1 MFMFKKLKD
10 MDDTKKLKYF
20 AYIRD
25 ISKIAA
31 ELVMIISCVTV
42 LKFIAPYVEGTEV
55 LENPLTNSQLTAML
69 YMGVIVVGMPAAA
82 RTIFKIG
89 RK

>member
-1 MFMFKKLKD
+1 MFKKLKD

-25 ISKIAA
+25 ISKIAV
-31 ELVMIISCVTV
+31 ELVIIISCVTM
-42 LKFIAPYVEGTEV
+42 LKFIAPYVKGTEV
-55 LENPLTNSQLTAML
+55 MENPLTNSQLTAML
-69 YMGVIVVGMPAAA
+69 CMGVIVISMIAST
-82 RTIFKIG
+82 RFISKLG

>member
-1 MFMFKKLKD
+1 

-25 ISKIAA
+25 TLKIAA
-31 ELVMIISCVTV
+31 ELMIIISCVTV
-42 LKFIAPYVEGTEV
+42 LKFIAPYVKGTEV

-69 YMGVIVVGMPAAA
+69 YMGVIVISMIAAT
-82 RTIFKIG
+82 RFISKLG

>member
-1 MFMFKKLKD
+1 MFKKLKD

-25 ISKIAA
+25 ILKIAV
-31 ELVMIISCVTV
+31 ELMIIISCVAV
-42 LKFIAPYVEGTEV
+42 LRFIAPYVEGTEV
-55 LENPLTNSQLTAML
+55 MENPLTNSQLTAML
-69 YMGVIVVGMPAAA
+69 FMGVIVVSMIATI
-82 RTIFKIG
+82 RTISKMG

>member
-1 MFMFKKLKD
+1 MFKKLKD

-25 ISKIAA
+25 ISKIAV
-31 ELVMIISCVTV
+31 ESVILISCVAV
-42 LKFIAPYVEGTEV
+42 LRFIAPYVKGTEV
-55 LENPLTNSQLTAML
+55 MENPLTNSQLTAML
-69 YMGVIVVGMPAAA
+69 CMGVIVVGMMAAT
-82 RTIFKIG
+82 RTIFKLG